1 MSANPTTPSP
11 NAKPTGASTGTND
24 GFTETPVR
32 LFRFD
37 SDILDLIVNV
47 LETNGTG
54 RATLRKGIDVLF
66 LDHWRVTKW
75 TDLRVFTSEDVST
88 TIASGT
94 GIPKES
100 STPLT
105 IKMLGYVVDY
115 SEIGTLSADV
125 SIDDIISAVK
135 ATRRGLPVSG
145 VADSPTRKGVQ
156 VIDKKAVPTLEKFSG
171 LDEAFFAWKTSTMN
185 TIGQAGFGRF
195 LSDETIESSCFD
207 GIRYGTRNLTKIFC
221 TFYSVLTIAK

>member
-47 LETNGTG
+47 LGTG
-54 RATLRKGIDVLF
+54 RATLKKGIDVLF
-66 LDHWRVTKW
+66 SDHWRVTKW
-75 TDLRVFTSEDVST
+75 TDLRVFTSEDVPT

-115 SEIGTLSADV
+115 AENGTHSADV

-135 ATRRGLPVSG
+135 ATRQGLPISG
-145 VADSPTRKGVQ
+145 VAGSPTRKGVQ
-156 VIDKKAVPTLEKFSG
+156 VIDTKAVPTLEKFSG
-171 LDEAFFAWKTSTMN
+171 LDEDFFAWKTSTMN
-185 TIGQAGFGRF
+185 TIGQAGFGMF